1 MAGEL
6 ALLKAVLDLVGAER
20 VLKGAKQAWVKSRW
34 ARDLARVNAV
44 ERKIDD
50 LSHEVARLARHLASE
65 AIAPE
70 VKRTLDRFERDL
82 EELGL
87 TKEEALELRKSV
99 AEQLDTSV
107 LEPIAEARRLQTRIE
122 ALEEENLD
130 ASKRLTTL
138 EPLAARTLEA
148 EKRATAAQTMASVA
162 LAVAA
167 LSLVA
172 TLLMAI
178 IRR

>member
-20 VLKGAKQAWVKSRW
+20 VLKNVQKAWVKSRW
-34 ARDLARVNAV
+34 ARDAAKVNAV
-44 ERKIDD
+44 ERKIDV
-50 LSHEVARLARHLASE
+50 LTHEVARLARHLALD
-65 AIAPE
+65 AIPSE

-87 TKEEALELRKSV
+87 TKEEAKELRISV

-107 LEPIAEARRLQTRIE
+107 LEPIAEARRLQHRMESLEAE
-122 ALEEENLD
+122 ALD
-130 ASKRLTTL
+130 ANKRIVAL
-138 EPLAARTLEA
+138 EPLASRTLEA
-148 EKRATAAQTMASVA
+148 EKRATAAQTLASVA
-162 LAVAA
+162 LAAA
-167 LSLVA
+167 GLSVIA
-172 TLLMAI
+172 TLLLAI